1 MMMAGLMLLA
11 SSGEAFAQGRGGG
24 FGRGGGRGG
33 GENSEKMREMRT
45 KMEALRVCPVEVMWT
60 VLSFDI
66 VLTDEQHPR
75 LMKTFRSAWDRRRDV
90 FAFSEEHEA
99 WGEGKKRL
107 RDLKKQTDAMIK
119 SVLTKDQWKAYEKA
133 VKKIEKSTRPESPGG
148 RF

>member
-1 MMMAGLMLLA
+1 MMMAGLMILA
-11 SSGEAFAQGRGGG
+11 SSGEGFAQGRGGG

-33 GENSEKMREMRT
+33 GESSEKMREMRT

-66 VLTDEQHPR
+66 VLTDEQHTR
-75 LMKTFRSAWDRRRDV
+75 LMKTFRNAWDRRRDV
-90 FAFSEEHEA
+90 FAFSEEYEA
-99 WGEGKKRL
+99 WAEGKKRL

-119 SVLTKDQWKAYEKA
+119 SVLTKDQWKVYEKA
-133 VKKIEKSTRPESPGG
+133 VKKVEKTTRPEIPGG